1 MSLAIAAS
9 RQEVHVFLSNGGSQQ
24 VLKNRSPYDWI
35 ERHPRSQL
43 LLGPT
48 RRTTPTGRLMTLYEV
63 LEVSEYASQETIR
76 AAYRAL
82 TRKYHPDTDSSDAA
96 QSRFIAVQKA
106 YEVLGDIVARRRY
119 DRTRLGPVKKSQS
132 SESPGTQE
140 RKAHSQTSAK
150 EAKPAVSSTAYCRAS
165 LAMLAPAALLAL
177 AVSQSTVRG
186 FVTGFVFNP
195 FSVIALFLWEFSSQV
210 WCPYCGK
217 PNMKRTTDQ
226 ICVHCRTG
234 FRCQQPPFAEE
245 NQKKG

>member
-1 MSLAIAAS
+1 
-9 RQEVHVFLSNGGSQQ
+9 VFLSNGGSQQ

-106 YEVLGDIVARRRY
+106 YEVLGDVRARWRY
-119 DRTRLGPVKKSQS
+119 DRQLHTDRRSQARGHDSPETGQTRTARSTQGQENAPR
-132 SESPGTQE
+132 EDTSPMTA
-140 RKAHSQTSAK
+140 R
-150 EAKPAVSSTAYCRAS
+150 EALANRTREENARFMLVLLYTGISIPLLLLLLMS
-165 LAMLAPAALLAL
+165 LA
-177 AVSQSTVRG
+177 G
-186 FVTGFVFNP
+186 
-195 FSVIALFLWEFSSQV
+195 
-210 WCPYCGK
+210 
-217 PNMKRTTDQ
+217 
-226 ICVHCRTG
+226 
-234 FRCQQPPFAEE
+234 
-245 NQKKG
+245 